1 MFAYGMKPVE
11 GIEIVRRGKGLEGVM
26 SGMTDEEKRV
36 ARQVQG
42 DIPLDKRPFA
52 AIARSLGMEE
62 GDVIRILKRLQEKG
76 FMRRFG
82 AVLKHTSAG
91 FSENAMVVWAVPEE
105 RCEEIG
111 SLLAS
116 YSEISHCYERTP
128 PLEGVYNL
136 FTMVHLTGGGP
147 EETGTADR
155 MDAFVGTISS
165 AIGIGEYQILRSL
178 EELKKSSMEYF

>member
-1 MFAYGMKPVE
+1 MP
-11 GIEIVRRGKGLEGVM
+11 
-26 SGMTDEEKRV
+26 GMTDEEKRV

-42 DIPLDKRPFA
+42 DIPLDNRPFA
-52 AIARSLGMEE
+52 AIARRLGMEE
-62 GDVIRILKRLQEKG
+62 GDVIGVLKRLQEKG

-82 AVLKHTSAG
+82 AVLRHTSAG

-116 YSEISHCYERTP
+116 CNEISHCYERTP

-136 FTMVHLTGGGP
+136 FTMVHLTGKDTEGIGGA
-147 EETGTADR
+147 ER
-155 MDAFVGTISS
+155 MGAFIGRVSA
-165 AIGIGEYQILRSL
+165 AIGIGEYRILRSL
-178 EELKKSSMEYF
+178 EEFKKSSMEYF